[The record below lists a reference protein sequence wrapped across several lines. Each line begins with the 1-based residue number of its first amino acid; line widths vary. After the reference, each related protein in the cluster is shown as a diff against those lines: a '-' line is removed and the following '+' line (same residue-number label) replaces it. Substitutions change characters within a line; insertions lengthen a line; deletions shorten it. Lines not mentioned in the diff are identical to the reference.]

1 MSVAKVIEL
10 SSTSSVS
17 FEDAIEKGI
26 YKAEET
32 LRNVRGA
39 WIAQQ
44 KVDVEEGKIVAYRV
58 IMRITFVLD

>member
-26 YKAEET
+26 SKAEET

-44 KVDVEEGKIVAYRV
+44 KVDVEEGRITAYRV
-58 IMRITFVLD
+58 IMRVTFVLD